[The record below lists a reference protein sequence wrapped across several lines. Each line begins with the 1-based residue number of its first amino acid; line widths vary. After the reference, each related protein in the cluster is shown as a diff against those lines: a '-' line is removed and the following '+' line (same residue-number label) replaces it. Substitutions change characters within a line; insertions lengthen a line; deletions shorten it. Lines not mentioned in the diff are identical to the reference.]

1 MVFDYTYI
9 LPGLLGIVA
18 LIQIWYYLYFFRRL
32 ANYKA
37 SSKTASQEYAVSV
50 IICEKNEAENLVN
63 NLPGVLFQNYRT
75 THEIIV
81 VNDNSTDE
89 SKYILEEFQ
98 RSFKNLNVIPLKQ
111 EAKGIP
117 G

>member
-1 MVFDYTYI
+1 MPFNYTYI
-9 LPGLLGIVA
+9 FPCLLAIVA
-18 LIQIWYYLYFFRRL
+18 LLQLWYYLYFFSRL
-32 ANYKA
+32 ANYKI
-37 SSKTASQEYAVSV
+37 SEKEASQEYPLSV

-63 NLPGVLFQNYRT
+63 NLPGVLVQEYRT

-98 RSFKNLNVIPLKQ
+98 RRFKHLT
-111 EAKGIP
+111 
-117 G
+117 